1 MEDRFVDRR
10 LEVMAEDLLSSIFEP
25 FWDGRDDVDKTP
37 QRFVHMLKELAQPE
51 EFDFT
56 VFDSNNDEMVIVQD
70 IPFVSLC
77 AHHVA
82 PFMGR
87 AHIGYV
93 PQGRVA
99 GLSKLVRSVNYMS
112 KGLWS
117 QEDLTDSI
125 AAFLEGHLE
134 PVGTA
139 VVMQAE
145 HTCMTI
151 RGVKTSGSLT
161 TTSSMN
167 GCFADHD
174 RLARSEFLSLIGLT
188 R

>member
-1 MEDRFVDRR
+1 MDERFVDRR
-10 LEVMAEDLLSSIFEP
+10 LEVMAEELLSSIFEP

-37 QRFVHMLKELAQPE
+37 ERFVKMLKELAHAE
-51 EFDFT
+51 EFNFT
-56 VFDSNNDEMVIVQD
+56 MFPSDNNEMVIVQD

-82 PFMGR
+82 PFVGK

-117 QEDLTDSI
+117 KEDLTDSI
-125 AAFLEGHLE
+125 SAFLGDHLE

-139 VVMQAE
+139 VVLQAE

-151 RGVKTSGSLT
+151 RGVRTHGSLT
-161 TTSSMN
+161 TTSSMT

-174 RLARSEFLSLIGLT
+174 RLARSEFLSLVGLT
-188 R
+188 

>member
-1 MEDRFVDRR
+1 MDERFVDRR
-10 LEVMAEDLLSSIFEP
+10 LEVMAEELLSSIFEP

-37 QRFVHMLKELAQPE
+37 ERFVKMLKELAHAE
-51 EFDFT
+51 EFNFT
-56 VFDSNNDEMVIVQD
+56 MFPSDNNEMVIVQD

-82 PFMGR
+82 PFVGK

-99 GLSKLVRSVNYMS
+99 GLSKLVRSVHYMS

-125 AAFLEGHLE
+125 SAFLGDHLE

-139 VVMQAE
+139 VVLQAE

-151 RGVKTSGSLT
+151 RGVRTHGSLT
-161 TTSSMN
+161 TTSSMT

-174 RLARSEFLSLIGLT
+174 RLARSEFLSLVGLT
-188 R
+188 